1 MSAGRLPKYL
11 EPGPLAA
18 RGETLAGTV
27 PLAEFP
33 RLCSLVDAPA
43 GAEVDAEL
51 HFGRDDEG
59 RVQVSGRLSARVRL
73 RCDRCLEMVDHEL
86 AADLDMTLVGSDVQA
101 AAVMDG
107 GDPFV
112 LSASRVDPAELL
124 EDDLLL
130 NLPLVAC
137 GDLDAC
143 PRRPVLVYDDPG
155 DVPHGPFAAL
165 AALAVS
171 GPGRSDKGEA

>member
-18 RGETLAGTV
+18 RGEVLTGTV

-33 RLCSLVDAPA
+33 RLSSLVDAPP
-43 GAEVDAEL
+43 GAEVDVEL
-51 HFGRDDEG
+51 EFGRDGEG
-59 RVQVSGRLSARVRL
+59 RTQITGELSVRVKL

-86 AADLDMTLVGSDVQA
+86 AAHLDMTVVGSEAQA
-101 AAVMDG
+101 AALADD

-112 LSASRVDPAELL
+112 LSAPRVVPAELL

-137 GDLDAC
+137 SDLDAC
-143 PRRPVLVYDDPG
+143 PRRPVLVYGDPG
-155 DVPHGPFAAL
+155 DQAQGPFAAL
-165 AALAVS
+165 AALAAS
-171 GPGRSDKGEA
+171 ATGGSEEGDA